1 MENRYTLVKAKA
13 NEIEAELKRL
23 NRWSHEPLHD
33 EQYEDMGAFGMN
45 TMAFEQWIQ
54 FILLQRIEEIIQEH
68 GDFPAG
74 SSVGVQA
81 IRVFDGD
88 PDASQLQS
96 LLSELDY
103 IINQNS
109 KNRTAVTDEPVIQH
123 TSSDTVTMGDTT
135 IPPLLFELAEL
146 LPQYEGDGLESQ
158 LQTFDT
164 FLAFLSPTV
173 RPTIRDAILKAANVT
188 TNPTSKQR
196 IEQAAQSIATGGR
209 AAAPY
214 NHGEAMRK
222 HEEEHRKSF
231 PDAQ

>member
-1 MENRYTLVKAKA
+1 MQNLYPLVKAKA
-13 NEIEAELKRL
+13 REIETELKRL
-23 NRWSHEPLHD
+23 NRWSHEPLH
-33 EQYEDMGAFGMN
+33 EKQYEDMGAFGIN
-45 TMAFEQWIQ
+45 TMTFEEWIQ
-54 FILLQRIEEIIQEH
+54 FILLQRIEEIIQEQ

-81 IRVFDGD
+81 VRVFDGD

-103 IINQNS
+103 IINHQQH
-109 KNRTAVTDEPVIQH
+109 TTTVIADESVIQH
-123 TSSDTVTMGDTT
+123 PPDTVTLGDTT

-146 LPQYEGDGLESQ
+146 LPKYEGDGLESQ

-164 FLAFLSPTV
+164 FLTFLSPTV
-173 RPTIRDAILKAANVT
+173 RPALNEAILKAAHVT

-214 NHGEAMRK
+214 NHAEAMRK
-222 HEEEHRKSF
+222 YEEEHRKSF
-231 PDAQ
+231 PDTT